1 MRIKLIVVSLL
12 LASCSNVSMPKLAW
26 LTPHKIEVRQGNLIT
41 PEMREK
47 LTVGMSRLQVRS
59 VLGTPLI
66 NDPFHASRWDYVYRL
81 EQSGKLTEQQRLTL
95 YFDDDRLARI
105 DDSSMPPQSAPP
117 PQEAPVTQPPVAQ
130 SKEPAPAEPGAKK

>member
-1 MRIKLIVVSLL
+1 MRTKLIVVSLL
-12 LASCSNVSMPKLAW
+12 LASCSDMSMPKLAL
-26 LTPHKIEVRQGNLIT
+26 LTPHKIEIRQGNMVT

-47 LTVGMSRLQVRS
+47 LKTGMSRLQVRS

-81 EQSGKLTEQQRLTL
+81 EQKGALVEQQRLTL

-105 DDSSMPPQSAPP
+105 DESSMPAQSAPALEEGP
-117 PQEAPVTQPPVAQ
+117 AAQTKIPVPV
-130 SKEPAPAEPGAKK
+130 EPDAKK